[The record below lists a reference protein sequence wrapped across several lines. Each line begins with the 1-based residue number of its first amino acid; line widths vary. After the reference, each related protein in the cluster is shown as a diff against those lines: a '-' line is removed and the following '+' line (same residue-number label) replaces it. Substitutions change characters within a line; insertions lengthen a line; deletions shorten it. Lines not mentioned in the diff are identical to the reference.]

1 MIIDFDNI
9 PEQTLPNFKGGEK
22 NYNKRGFE
30 DDKNKIMLGRLESGA
45 SIGVHTHEGNSEAIF
60 IIKGTGKVYYDGA
73 YETVTAGQCHYCPMG
88 HEHSLIND
96 SESDL
101 VFYAVVPQHE

>member
-1 MIIDFDNI
+1 
-9 PEQTLPNFKGGEK
+9 
-22 NYNKRGFE
+22 
-30 DDKNKIMLGRLESGA
+30 MLGRLESGA
-45 SIGVHTHEGNSEAIF
+45 SIGVHTHEGNSETIF
-60 IIKGTGKVYYDGA
+60 IIKGKGKVYYDGT

-96 SESDL
+96 SDSDL